1 MPYHSTS
8 HIAQSVGSTI
18 RAIPPR
24 CNFLAET
31 RMGQTHRFHAIG
43 KRFYGRA
50 YRSVQPGRAK
60 FTRDSREKQ
69 DERDGGEFEVYGTS
83 SRACRARRARRAL
96 ERRAGYHEWPIV
108 RRARYSPTVPPSESM
123 HESSSRRFPV
133 AAPTSMLFG
142 RTRP

>member
-1 MPYHSTS
+1 MAYHSTS

-18 RAIPPR
+18 RAISSR
-24 CNFLAET
+24 CIFLIET
-31 RMGQTHRFHAIG
+31 RIGHKRRSHAMRT
-43 KRFYGRA
+43 RFYGRA

-123 HESSSRRFPV
+123 HESSSQRFPV
-133 AAPTSMLFG
+133 AAPTSMFFG
-142 RTRP
+142 RPRP